1 MDVVR
6 ACLQAGQSS
15 GIAFTGSPGL
25 GLEKETGLSLL
36 APLLNRQIL
45 LPLLWKTGFSSHGI
59 VSERTVTKLVFLK
72 LKPHERAVFE
82 DGQGRGPTCGS
93 RFGADIITRSIQ
105 WAKLGGSVVNL
116 LAMDGSVHKKQEIRS
131 SLGTWWLDAHESL
144 TSILHVEST
153 SATASQIQEMNS
165 GIRGDSSSV
174 VRLSSAREAISTLS
188 CMVSSWSS
196 VYNGAVWQLLYCPF
210 TPFFVIFGNIIYS
223 DGAQTSAIAQ
233 DLNLLP
239 ATVDYFAHTA
249 SVFLQLAQG
258 HVPHHA
264 LTETIE
270 KQAKAFQSQPEEH
283 MGRRDQGPKFPVDLH
298 LGEFNVAKYF
308 ERLPTEMSP
317 MVYI

>member
-25 GLEKETGLSLL
+25 GLEKET
-36 APLLNRQIL
+36 
-45 LPLLWKTGFSSHGI
+45 
-59 VSERTVTKLVFLK
+59 VFLK
-72 LKPHERAVFE
+72 FKPHERAVFE

-93 RFGADIITRSIQ
+93 RFGAEIITRSIQ

-131 SLGTWWLDAHESL
+131 SLGTWWLDAHEHLACRKYLSNSQPNPRNEFGNQYNEVSVSTFSL
-144 TSILHVEST
+144 ILLLKGV
-153 SATASQIQEMNS
+153 IL
-165 GIRGDSSSV
+165 RPF
-174 VRLSSAREAISTLS
+174 
-188 CMVSSWSS
+188 WSS

>member
-72 LKPHERAVFE
+72 FKPHERAVFE

-93 RFGADIITRSIQ
+93 RFGAEIITRSIQ

-131 SLGTWWLDAHESL
+131 SLGTWWLDAHEVCYTFPRRLKTSL
-144 TSILHVEST
+144 LIPS
-153 SATASQIQEMNS
+153 
-165 GIRGDSSSV
+165 DS
-174 VRLSSAREAISTLS
+174 LLQAS
-188 CMVSSWSS
+188 CMSKVP
-196 VYNGAVWQLLYCPF
+196 Q
-210 TPFFVIFGNIIYS
+210 
-223 DGAQTSAIAQ
+223 QQ
-233 DLNLLP
+233 P
-239 ATVDYFAHTA
+239 AK
-249 SVFLQLAQG
+249 S
-258 HVPHHA
+258 
-264 LTETIE
+264 
-270 KQAKAFQSQPEEH
+270 KK
-283 MGRRDQGPKFPVDLH
+283 
-298 LGEFNVAKYF
+298 
-308 ERLPTEMSP
+308 
-317 MVYI
+317 